1 MAIQPHSNS
10 SLRRQWFSV
19 ELTGLPKHGRSV
31 SFTVT
36 FRGSDDEPWKWAN
49 EQLSTSDGQL
59 IYQAAEL
66 PSEELTHFID
76 GLPPYLRVQKEK
88 SDTPDTLLWS
98 LTSPVNAASGKASG
112 YSNNKLGRPTSFS
125 RWFALVRLW
134 SPWLAPRQGRDDF
147 RPDKEAV
154 LAAFQRKDGAHLV
167 VLAVSGVDNILTTL
181 HHDST
186 GNVTITSRND
196 SEKDGEAQLIAAVGN
211 SLEFAIAAT
220 MYHAR
225 KIVMKYET
233 ASGET
238 AAEFKALAENIKPE
252 WLENWYDGLTYCTWN
267 GLGQKLHED
276 KIFEALD
283 SLRNNNI
290 NITGLIIDDN
300 WVRSPQN
307 FVEFYS

>member
-1 MAIQPHSNS
+1 MVIQPHSDS
-10 SLRRQWFSV
+10 GLKRQWFSID
-19 ELTGLPKHGRSV
+19 LNGLPTHSRSV

-36 FRGSDDEPWKWAN
+36 FRASDDEPWKWAN

-59 IYQAAEL
+59 IYQAVDL

-76 GLPPYLRVQKEK
+76 GLPPYLQIQKER

-154 LAAFQRKDGAHLV
+154 LAAFQRQDGTHLII
-167 VLAVSGVDNILTTL
+167 LALSGVDNILTTL
-181 HHDST
+181 HHDGT
-186 GNVTITSRND
+186 GNVTINSRND
-196 SEKDGEAQLIAAVGN
+196 TENDGEAQLIAAVGN

-225 KIVMKYET
+225 KIVMKYDM

-238 AAEFKALAENIKPE
+238 VAEFKALANKIKPE

-267 GLGQKLHED
+267 GLGQQLHED
-276 KIFEALD
+276 KIFEALE
-283 SLRNNNI
+283 SLRKNNI

-300 WVRSPQN
+300 WVRSSN
-307 FVEFYS
+307 NVVE